1 MATFYLI
8 NTVKTPDGT
17 KRLPGSLIDD
27 SVIDTTALIAAGA
40 ELEASSNATV
50 AAAAAKAQAAHTN
63 RGANES
69 EMESIMRSALDTSQ
83 DASLGAVPQPAITAP
98 ADVTRAAAVI
108 GTNLSYARSDHKHD
122 IALATPSV
130 AGVLS
135 PADKTKLDTM
145 QAGTGTLVAGTAT
158 IAANITAL
166 SRITVSMKDPGAGA
180 ITGFAGFKVPAAA
193 RVVGAPGSFDV
204 TAIDDAK
211 ATIATAVCTFDW
223 MVEN

>member
-8 NTVKTPDGT
+8 NTVVTPDGT
-17 KRLPGSLIDD
+17 KHLPGSLLDD
-27 SVIDTTALIAAGA
+27 AVVNTAALIAAGA
-40 ELEASSNATV
+40 ELVTSANATV
-50 AAAAAKAQAAHTN
+50 AAAALKAQNAHTN
-63 RGANES
+63 RGANEA
-69 EMESIMRSALDTSQ
+69 EMETIMRSALDTSQ
-83 DASLGAVPQPAITAP
+83 DASIGAVPSPAITAP
-98 ADVTRAAAVI
+98 ADVTRAAAAV

-122 IALATPSV
+122 IGLATPSV

-158 IAANITAL
+158 VAANITAL
-166 SRITVSMKDPGAGA
+166 SRIVVSMKDPGAGA
-180 ITGFAGFKVPAAA
+180 ITGYAALKVPAAA

-223 MVEN
+223 HVEN